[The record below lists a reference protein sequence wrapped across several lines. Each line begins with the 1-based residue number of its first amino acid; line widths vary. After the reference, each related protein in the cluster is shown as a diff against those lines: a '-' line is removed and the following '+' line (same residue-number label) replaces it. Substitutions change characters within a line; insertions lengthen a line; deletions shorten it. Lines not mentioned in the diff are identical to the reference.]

1 MASKV
6 DICNRA
12 LIRLGAKTIVSLTED
27 SKEAR
32 LCNILYEQLRKD
44 ILRGHPWNFAMKRAT
59 ITANA
64 DVFPEFDYAYYLP
77 LPADCLRVWAVS
89 GTGLPFK
96 IEQRNLVADF
106 ESADVIYMAN
116 ITDTEMFDS
125 LFTSIF
131 ALRLAVELGYNLTG
145 SGSVVQL
152 LHTEYMQLKREAKLF
167 DAQEGILESF
177 DYGSWLYNRY

>member
-1 MASKV
+1 
-6 DICNRA
+6 
-12 LIRLGAKTIVSLTED
+12 
-27 SKEAR
+27 
-32 LCNILYEQLRKD
+32 
-44 ILRGHPWNFAMKRAT
+44 MKRTT

-77 LPADCLRVWAVS
+77 LPSDCLRVWAVS

-96 IEQRNLVADF
+96 IEQGNLVADF
-106 ESADVIYMAN
+106 EDADVIYIAN
-116 ITDTEMFDS
+116 VTDTEMFDS

-177 DYGSWLYNRY
+177 DDGSWLYNRY